1 MSLATDW
8 PVSVTNPDRG
18 CLLGPDTG
26 TTGGF
31 VVATQTRTS
40 SESEAATSP
49 VALRTGGRAT
59 PSGGAPWLQLAALSA
74 TTGAVAAG
82 IASVA
87 GHAQWQGPAI
97 GIGAGLALIAAGVAI
112 RSRGRSRR
120 VARVAERVAPMIGL
134 AEATSYQLSR
144 LLRVRWPVGARC
156 NDPPSRVTIC
166 PPASYPLPGPG
177 GLERVADVPGG
188 TRRIQ
193 LRVPTVRRRRHEVVL
208 VPARLDDTELAA
220 PVPKELRFAEVVIEQ
235 RLGAE
240 AAIVTT
246 SDGDQADEGELDSFE
261 VRFIAD
267 ERTTDPDFWVEFEAA
282 FNRQVP
288 GRWQAIPDLIA
299 DPVTRQ
305 ARCRIRRK
313 PTLPTRVP
321 YDLGLLERC
330 GEYEIPYAVDEYGTP
345 VTWALD
351 ISPHMLVSG
360 ATRSGKS
367 STMRNVVRG
376 FVAKG
381 WAALVCD
388 PRRTGLLGMRG
399 WPGVQALATPTDPR
413 QLVAIIEHVHAE
425 MDRRYAAVEAGIVR
439 KSSLEPLLLVL
450 DEYRELHE
458 EITQWWAREGAR
470 EAGRRRASGP
480 PVLDQVGEI
489 ARLGGEAGVHLLI
502 GIKRPD
508 LDAKVL
514 PVELRNNCRSRCSHG
529 ALSRAEAELMWGNDA
544 TGRSVPPML
553 QGRATAVRA
562 DGTPGEVQSLWFP
575 DPLELQGDDVDL
587 YQRLQPTES
596 PHPWLVHGIDSLVPS
611 ETAPDTP
618 WSTTPARTPDD
629 PTPTG
634 SRQDT
639 SGPEWDLRYGEADSV
654 PAGTVREADLIELEL
669 GSGVW
674 IVVDDVAA
682 DPDEPDL
689 LYIDGRTV
697 DSGQPK
703 TVVADEDA
711 LIRRRRQI

>member
-1 MSLATDW
+1 M
-8 PVSVTNPDRG
+8 
-18 CLLGPDTG
+18 
-26 TTGGF
+26 
-31 VVATQTRTS
+31 VATQTPAR
-40 SESEAATSP
+40 SESAAAPTP
-49 VALRTGGRAT
+49 AALRAAGRAT

-74 TTGAVAAG
+74 TAGAVAAG
-82 IASVA
+82 IAGVS
-87 GHAQWQGPAI
+87 GDTQWQPPSI
-97 GIGAGLALIAAGVAI
+97 GIGIGVAMIAIGVAI
-112 RSRGRSRR
+112 RSRGRGRL
-120 VARVAERVAPMIGL
+120 VARAAERVAPMIGL

-144 LLRVRWPVGARC
+144 LLRVRWPLGARR

-166 PPASYPLPGPG
+166 PPASYPLTDAAR
-177 GLERVADVPGG
+177 LERIADVAGR
-188 TRRIQ
+188 TLRIR
-193 LRVPTVRRRRHEVVL
+193 LRVATVRRRRHEVVL
-208 VPARLDDTELAA
+208 VPARLDDAELDA

-240 AAIVTT
+240 AAIVTAT
-246 SDGDQADEGELDSFE
+246 DGSDQVDDGQLDSFE

-288 GRWQAIPDLIA
+288 GRWQAIPDLVA

-313 PTLPTRVP
+313 PTLPTRIP
-321 YDLGLLERC
+321 YDLDLLERC
-330 GEYEIPYAVDEYGTP
+330 GEYEIPYALDEYGNA

-351 ISPHMLVSG
+351 LSPHMLVSG

-367 STMRNVVRG
+367 STIRNVVRG

-399 WPGVQALATPTDPR
+399 WPGVQALATPADPR

-425 MDRRYAAVEAGIVR
+425 MDRRYAAVEAGLVR

-450 DEYRELHE
+450 DEYPELQE

-470 EAGRRRASGP
+470 DAGRRRASGP
-480 PVLDQVGEI
+480 PALDQVGAI
-489 ARLGGEAGVHLLI
+489 ARLGGEAGVHLVI

-508 LDAKVL
+508 LDAKIL
-514 PVELRNNCRSRCSHG
+514 PVELRNDCRCRCSHG
-529 ALSRAEAELMWGNDA
+529 ALSSREAELMWGSDA
-544 TGRSVPPML
+544 IGRSVPPMI
-553 QGRATAVRA
+553 QGRATAMRA
-562 DGTPGEVQSLWFP
+562 DSTPGEVQSLWFP

-587 YQRLQPTES
+587 YQRLRPTES
-596 PHPWLVHGIDSLVPS
+596 PHPWLVAGIDSLVPTG
-611 ETAPDTP
+611 TAPVTP
-618 WSTTPARTPDD
+618 WSPKPDREPDD
-629 PTPTG
+629 VTRPSSHRAAIG
-634 SRQDT
+634 HA
-639 SGPEWDLRYGEADSV
+639 WDVGYGKAETV
-654 PAGTVREADLIELEL
+654 PAGTVREADLIEIEA
-669 GSGVW
+669 GTDVW

-711 LIRRRRQI
+711 LIPRRRQV